1 MRMETEG
8 WSTRNWR
15 KSEKLSQKVSD
26 PTCVGTAVARTSA
39 RSDQATSRPGD
50 GVCRGLDEELLSKYV
65 RAEEQAQSS
74 GRRRRRAP
82 PKRVDGGWWST
93 LSQPQRRRCL
103 GMCTDHARCARQL
116 IRTTVLPSLTHHH
129 YVRTP
134 RCLQLLLIS
143 LVRRARAAGLLLR
156 LPASQVEQAT
166 ARSAAAGHVGGRE
179 AAYRGRS

>member
-1 MRMETEG
+1 MKQLT
-8 WSTRNWR
+8 
-15 KSEKLSQKVSD
+15 
-26 PTCVGTAVARTSA
+26 
-39 RSDQATSRPGD
+39 
-50 GVCRGLDEELLSKYV
+50 
-65 RAEEQAQSS
+65 
-74 GRRRRRAP
+74 
-82 PKRVDGGWWST
+82 GGWCST
-93 LSQPQRRRCL
+93 FSWPQLRRCL
-103 GMCTDHARCARQL
+103 GMCTDHARRAHQL
-116 IRTTVLPSLTHHH
+116 IRTTVLPSHTHHH